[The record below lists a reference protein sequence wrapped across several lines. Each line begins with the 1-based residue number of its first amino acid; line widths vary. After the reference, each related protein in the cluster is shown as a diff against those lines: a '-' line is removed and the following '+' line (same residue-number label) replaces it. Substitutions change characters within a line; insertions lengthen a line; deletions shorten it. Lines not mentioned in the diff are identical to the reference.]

1 MKEDLKQLFG
11 NLPYNHGFLVM
22 ASEEFTAKLAP
33 IKESFHE
40 YMRSKVLLDQHVT
53 NVVAWKRIEGHD
65 IIESSVDSLN
75 KYYIDKINNLMN
87 EIGEKENKLE
97 SISLPTFYTEETVLR
112 FLLYGG
118 EWSDTWLIEILKMID
133 DLEKYG
139 SPVDPNKY
147 NLPKRVIDAF
157 NKWRANMQHASLE
170 NKRNYTEPL
179 ERFSAPELM
188 LIRY

>member
-1 MKEDLKQLFG
+1 
-11 NLPYNHGFLVM
+11 M

-53 NVVAWKRIEGHD
+53 NVVAWKRIEGHN

-97 SISLPTFYTEETVLR
+97 SISLPTF
-112 FLLYGG
+112 
-118 EWSDTWLIEILKMID
+118 ILK
-133 DLEKYG
+133 
-139 SPVDPNKY
+139 
-147 NLPKRVIDAF
+147 KR
-157 NKWRANMQHASLE
+157 
-170 NKRNYTEPL
+170 Y
-179 ERFSAPELM
+179 
-188 LIRY
+188 

>member
-1 MKEDLKQLFG
+1 M
-11 NLPYNHGFLVM
+11 
-22 ASEEFTAKLAP
+22 
-33 IKESFHE
+33 
-40 YMRSKVLLDQHVT
+40 
-53 NVVAWKRIEGHD
+53 
-65 IIESSVDSLN
+65 
-75 KYYIDKINNLMN
+75 
-87 EIGEKENKLE
+87 
-97 SISLPTFYTEETVLR
+97 R